1 MDPGTLSILDK
12 IGPIA
17 DRLSTIGLL
26 LGGFIIFLIAG
37 SKGVIQFGSQVR
49 ERFAERD
56 LRLAEKDKEIAELKN
71 KVGAQERLLDRSAGQ
86 SAQLLELVD
95 RTTDLSREVLTGRI
109 HRKGSQE

>member
-1 MDPGTLSILDK
+1 MDPGTLSLLDK

-26 LGGFIIFLIAG
+26 LGGFVIFLIAG

-49 ERFAERD
+49 ER
-56 LRLAEKDKEIAELKN
+56 LAEKDKEIAELKAKN
-71 KVGAQERLLDRSAGQ
+71 ATQERLLDRSAGQ

-109 HRKGSQE
+109 RKKGVQE